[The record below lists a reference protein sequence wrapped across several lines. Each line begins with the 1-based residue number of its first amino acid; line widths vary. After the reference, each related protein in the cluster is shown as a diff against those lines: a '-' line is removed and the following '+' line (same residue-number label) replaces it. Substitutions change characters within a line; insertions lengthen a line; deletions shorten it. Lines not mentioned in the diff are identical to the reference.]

1 MGGRRAWTVSM
12 LSPGSMAQVDRRHAE
27 VAVAELALDDVEG
40 HALAAELDRVR

>member
-1 MGGRRAWTVSM
+1 MR
-12 LSPGSMAQVDRRHAE
+12 SPRSMAQVDRRHAE

>member
-1 MGGRRAWTVSM
+1 M

-27 VAVAELALDDVEG
+27 VAVLAELALDDVEG